1 MSVVSESR
9 KISMKA
15 YYDKHK
21 ETIIKN
27 NKKYQK
33 EHQEFYD
40 NYNKAH
46 REEHKEYRK
55 AYYQEHKEQIKEYRE
70 EHKEEIKEYNRKRR
84 EIKYTCECG
93 AECLIQHKNRH
104 LDTKK
109 HLKYLEKK

>member
-46 REEHKEYRK
+46 REEHKE
-55 AYYQEHKEQIKEYRE
+55 
-70 EHKEEIKEYNRKRR
+70 EIKEYNRKRR